1 MSETQITRTA
11 EVIAS
16 EIVSIKETA
25 RTTLQAIA
33 TGAAVEIGKR
43 LKEAKSIVAYGEW
56 GAWLKSNVDY
66 SERTAQNLMK
76 LAEENARGALASM
89 EALTYTQALQLIG
102 LPAADRDAI
111 LDGNDVA
118 EMSTREL
125 QAVIDEYKARNADQ
139 QLTIDNMQQELRDLH
154 IGDGTL
160 DELTNA
166 MREANDAI
174 ARIDDERRAR
184 EQAEAARKAAEEK
197 AQKAQEEAA
206 KAKKEAE
213 TAKKVQQRMEEE
225 LTEARAKQTK
235 IKEPQAPAEVP
246 ATVSYVT
253 PPEVQKE
260 LDELRER
267 DRQRK
272 AADAENAAEM
282 KREGAEY
289 TFRVLYEQFRGQFD
303 KLKEALETMTPW
315 QRGRYVRALTE
326 ALRNMEAMATAIE
339 GKEPSV

>member
-43 LKEAKSIVAYGEW
+43 LKEAKSLVPYGEW
-56 GAWLKSNVDY
+56 GTWLTANVDY

-76 LAEENARGALASM
+76 LAEESARGALANM
-89 EALTYTQALQLIG
+89 ETLTYTQALQLIG

-125 QAVIDEYKARNADQ
+125 QAVIDEYKAKNADQ

-154 IGDGTL
+154 VGDGNL
-160 DELTNA
+160 DEL
-166 MREANDAI
+166 NDAI
-174 ARIDDERRAR
+174 ARVEDERHAR

-225 LTEARAKQTK
+225 LTEIRAKQTK
-235 IKEPQAPAEVP
+235 FKEPQAPAEVP
-246 ATVSYVT
+246 ATVSYIT
-253 PPEVQKE
+253 PPDVQKE
-260 LDELRER
+260 LEELRER

-272 AADAENAAEM
+272 AADAESAAEL

-303 KLKEALETMTPW
+303 KLQATLGQMSPENRERYAAALSGAIG
-315 QRGRYVRALTE
+315 Q
-326 ALRNMEAMATAIE
+326 MEAMIA
-339 GKEPSV
+339 K

>member
-56 GAWLKSNVDY
+56 GAWLKTNVDY
-66 SERTAQNLMK
+66 SERTAQNLMRM
-76 LAEENARGALASM
+76 AEESARGSLANM

-125 QAVIDEYKARNADQ
+125 QAVIDEYKAKNADQ

-154 IGDGTL
+154 VGDGNL
-160 DELTNA
+160 DEL
-166 MREANDAI
+166 NDAI
-174 ARIDDERRAR
+174 ARVEDERRAR

-213 TAKKVQQRMEEE
+213 TAKKVQQRMASDVI
-225 LTEARAKQTK
+225 TD
-235 IKEPQAPAEVP
+235 
-246 ATVSYVT
+246 Y
-253 PPEVQKE
+253 
-260 LDELRER
+260 
-267 DRQRK
+267 
-272 AADAENAAEM
+272 
-282 KREGAEY
+282 
-289 TFRVLYEQFRGQFD
+289 
-303 KLKEALETMTPW
+303 LK
-315 QRGRYVRALTE
+315 GGGD
-326 ALRNMEAMATAIE
+326 N
-339 GKEPSV
+339 K

>member
-43 LKEAKSIVAYGEW
+43 LKEAKSIVPYGEW
-56 GAWLKSNVDY
+56 GAWLKTNVDY
-66 SERTAQNLMK
+66 SERTAQNLMRM
-76 LAEENARGALASM
+76 AEESARGSLANM
-89 EALTYTQALQLIG
+89 ETLTYTQALQLIG

-111 LDGNDVA
+111 LGGNDVA

-125 QAVIDEYKARNADQ
+125 QAVIDEYKAKNADQ

-154 IGDGTL
+154 VGDGNL
-160 DELTNA
+160 DEL
-166 MREANDAI
+166 NDAI
-174 ARIDDERRAR
+174 ARVEDERRAR

-225 LTEARAKQTK
+225 LTEVRAKQTK

-246 ATVSYVT
+246 ATVSYIT
-253 PPEVQKE
+253 PPDVQKE
-260 LDELRER
+260 LEELRER
-267 DRQRK
+267 ERQRK

-303 KLKEALETMTPW
+303 RLKEALETMTPW

-326 ALRNMEAMATAIE
+326 ALRNMEAMTTAIE
-339 GKEPSV
+339 GKEPSE

>member
-1 MSETQITRTA
+1 MSENQITRTA

-43 LKEAKSIVAYGEW
+43 LKEAKSIVPYGEW
-56 GAWLKSNVDY
+56 GGWLQTNVDY

-76 LAEENARGALASM
+76 LAEESARGGLAQM
-89 EALTYTQALQLIG
+89 ETLSYTQALQLIG

-111 LDGNDVA
+111 LGEHDVA
-118 EMSTREL
+118 DMSTREL
-125 QAVIDEYKARNADQ
+125 QAVIDEYKAKNDAQ

-154 IGDGTL
+154 VGDGNI
-160 DELTNA
+160 E
-166 MREANDAI
+166 EYNDAK
-174 ARIDDERRAR
+174 AMAADERRAR
-184 EQAEAARKAAEEK
+184 EQAEAARRAAEEK
-197 AQKAQEEAA
+197 AQKAQEETAR
-206 KAKKEAE
+206 AKKEAE
-213 TAKKVQQRMEEE
+213 TATKVQKRLEDE
-225 LTEARAKQTK
+225 LTEVRARQTK

-267 DRQRK
+267 ERK
-272 AADAENAAEM
+272 RRAAEADAAADM

-303 KLKEALETMTPW
+303 KLKDALELMAPW
-315 QRGRYVRALTE
+315 TRGRYARALAE
-326 ALRNMEAMATAIE
+326 AIRNMDAMIAE
-339 GKEPSV
+339 NDGKEPNA

>member
-43 LKEAKSIVAYGEW
+43 LKEAKSLVPYGEW
-56 GAWLKSNVDY
+56 GTWLKANVDY

-76 LAEENARGALASM
+76 LAEESARGALANM
-89 EALTYTQALQLIG
+89 ETLTYTQALQLIG

-125 QAVIDEYKARNADQ
+125 QAVIDEYKAKNADQ

-154 IGDGTL
+154 VGDGNL
-160 DELTNA
+160 DEL
-166 MREANDAI
+166 NDAI
-174 ARIDDERRAR
+174 ARVEDERHAR

-225 LTEARAKQTK
+225 LTEIRAKQTK
-235 IKEPQAPAEVP
+235 FKEPQAPAEVP
-246 ATVSYVT
+246 ATVSYIT
-253 PPEVQKE
+253 PPDVQKE
-260 LDELRER
+260 LEELRER

-272 AADAENAAEM
+272 AADAESAAEM

-303 KLKEALETMTPW
+303 KLQATLGQMSPENRERYAAALSGAIG
-315 QRGRYVRALTE
+315 Q
-326 ALRNMEAMATAIE
+326 MEAMIA
-339 GKEPSV
+339 K

>member
-1 MSETQITRTA
+1 MSETRITRTA

-43 LKEAKSIVAYGEW
+43 LKEAKSIVPYGEW
-56 GAWLKSNVDY
+56 GAWLKGNVDY

-76 LAEENARGALASM
+76 LAEENARGALANM
-89 EALTYTQALQLIG
+89 ETLSYTQALQLIG

-111 LDGNDVA
+111 LGGNDVA

-125 QAVIDEYKARNADQ
+125 QAVIDEYKAKNADQ

-154 IGDGTL
+154 VGDGNL
-160 DELTNA
+160 DEMNDA
-166 MREANDAI
+166 MREAKDAKV
-174 ARIDDERRAR
+174 RIEDERHAR

-225 LTEARAKQTK
+225 LTEVRAKQTK

-253 PPEVQKE
+253 PPDVQKE
-260 LDELRER
+260 LEELRER
-267 DRQRK
+267 ERQRK
-272 AADAENAAEM
+272 AADTENAATM

-289 TFRVLYEQFRGQFD
+289 TFRALYEQFRGQFG
-303 KLKEALETMTPW
+303 KLKDALGQMTPEN
-315 QRGRYVRALTE
+315 RERYAAALLGSISEMRAVIDE
-326 ALRNMEAMATAIE
+326 CKKQKGE
-339 GKEPSV
+339 